1 MTLEEV
7 MTELKAK
14 GSESIKKIL
23 LKHGIKEP
31 FFGVKVEYLKVL
43 QKKIKK
49 DYPLS
54 KELYATGNAD
64 AMYLAG
70 LIADEDKMT
79 KKDLSAWVKKAVS
92 TNISDYTVPWIAAES
107 HHGYELAL
115 EWIDTKEEFIAAAGW
130 ATLSNIMALTPD
142 DKLDLPSLKSLL
154 NRVHKTIHHADNRVR
169 STMNAF
175 VISVGSYV
183 APLTDYAIG
192 ISEKIGE
199 VNINVGDTAC
209 RVPNAKEYIT
219 KVRNK
224 GTTGKKKKTV
234 RC

>member
-54 KELYATGNAD
+54 KELYETGNAD

-92 TNISDYTVPWIAAES
+92 TNISEYTVPWIAAES
-107 HHGYELAL
+107 HHGFELAL
-115 EWIDTKEEFIAAAGW
+115 EWIDAKVEFIAAAGW
-130 ATLSNIMALTPD
+130 ATLSNLMALTPD
-142 DKLDLPSLKSLL
+142 DKLDLTSLKSLL

-175 VISVGSYV
+175 VIAVGSYV
-183 APLTDYAIG
+183 APLTDYAMG

-199 VNINVGDTAC
+199 VTINVGDTAC